1 MPGGAGGSLQLLF
14 QINADDK
21 GAEAALKKLEQE
33 LGLLQGSMQKLLP
46 VLQQNSGAILQYTVN
61 TNSATTSIKSFVTAA
76 T

>member
-46 VLQQNSGAILQYTVN
+46 VLQPSHPSVHGQYQ
-61 TNSATTSIKSFVTAA
+61 
-76 T
+76 